1 MSCEIK
7 HTGTV
12 VAVESHV
19 VTVRVEQLSACAGCA
34 SQASCSLSTEKRN
47 ETLTIPCPNPT
58 QFSVGE
64 TVWLVGT
71 KKTIYTAV
79 LLAYILPVIGLMVVV
94 IACVQVYNNEIL
106 AAIMGLVF
114 CAIYAGLLLFL
125 PKRLT
130 QTLQINIEKII

>member
-19 VTVRVEQLSACAGCA
+19 VTVRIEQLTACAGCA

-47 ETLTIPCPNPT
+47 QTLTIPCPNPT

-64 TVWLVGT
+64 TVKLVST
-71 KKTIYTAV
+71 QKKLYTAV
-79 LLAYILPVIGLMVVV
+79 WWAYVLPLIGLMAVV
-94 IACVQVYNNEIL
+94 IISLHCFNNEVV
-106 AAIMGLVF
+106 AAGMGLVF
-114 CAIYAGLLLFL
+114 CAVYALLLLLL
-125 PKRLT
+125 PQKIT
-130 QTLQINIEKII
+130 QHLQIEIEKII